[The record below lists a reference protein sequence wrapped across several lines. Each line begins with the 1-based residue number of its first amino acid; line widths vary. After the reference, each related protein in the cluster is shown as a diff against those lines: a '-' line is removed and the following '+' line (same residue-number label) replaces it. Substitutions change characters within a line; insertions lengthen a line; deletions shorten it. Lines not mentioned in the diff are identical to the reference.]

1 MRAWFWAALVAGAFI
16 TAASPASA
24 QVSLT
29 IDDGYVTLS
38 AKDATMRQILA
49 EWGRV
54 GQTTIVNGERITGA
68 PLTLQLIKV
77 PEAEALEILLRSVS
91 GYLAAPRAIDIGNAS
106 RFDRILVMPTSAP
119 PRVVAS
125 SPGTGGPVAPPFQPP
140 QLSEDMDVE
149 DQVMQ
154 PPPGGAP
161 SRGPIFPQ
169 FPNTAGQ
176 PPVRPGGQAPSPP
189 FPTPAQAPFPMPAG
203 ATPGFTPPPGMP
215 GGMPVGVS
223 TPGMMV
229 MPPPQPQSG
238 IPVDPQP

>member
-1 MRAWFWAALVAGAFI
+1 MRAWFSAALVAGTCVA
-16 TAASPASA
+16 AASPASA

-38 AKDATMRQILA
+38 AKDATVRQILA

-54 GQTTIVNGERITGA
+54 GKTRVINGDRITGA
-68 PLTLQLIKV
+68 ALTLQLIKV

-91 GYLAAPRAIDIGNAS
+91 GYLAAPRAIELGNAS
-106 RFDRILVMPTSAP
+106 RFDRILVMPTSTP
-119 PRVVAS
+119 PRAAAS
-125 SPGTGGPVAPPFQPP
+125 SPGNSAPVAPSFQPP
-140 QLSEDMDVE
+140 QMPDDVDVE

-154 PPPGGAP
+154 PPPGGVP

-176 PPVRPGGQAPSPP
+176 PPVRPAGEAPGSP
-189 FPTPAQAPFPMPAG
+189 FPTSAPPFPMPPG
-203 ATPGFTPPPGMP
+203 AMPGFTPPGGVPTGMP
-215 GGMPVGVS
+215 FGVS

-229 MPPPQPQSG
+229 APPQQPPPG

>member
-1 MRAWFWAALVAGAFI
+1 MRAWFSAALVASACI

-38 AKDATMRQILA
+38 AKDATIRQILA
-49 EWGRV
+49 EWERV
-54 GQTTIVNGERITGA
+54 GQTKVVNGDRITGT

-91 GYLAAPRAIDIGNAS
+91 GYLAAPRAVEIGNAS
-106 RFDRILVMPTSAP
+106 RFDRILVMPTSSP
-119 PRVVAS
+119 PRAAAS
-125 SPGTGGPVAPPFQPP
+125 SSGTGGPVAPPFQPP
-140 QLSEDMDVE
+140 QMAEDVDVE

-154 PPPGGAP
+154 PPPGGVP

-176 PPVRPGGQAPSPP
+176 PPVRPAGQAPSSP
-189 FPTPAQAPFPMPAG
+189 FPTQAPPPFPMPAG
-203 ATPGFTPPPGMP
+203 AMPGFTPPNGMP

-229 MPPPQPQSG
+229 APPQQPQSG